1 MLAKRIIPCL
11 DVKEGRVVKGVNF
24 VGLTISGNAID
35 LAKKYSDEGADELIF
50 LDITATNDKR
60 NTVFGLVKEVSKKI
74 SIPFTIGGG
83 IRTVEDIRTALVSG
97 ADKVAINSAA
107 YFNVDLISQSAN
119 IFGSQ
124 CIVLAVDVKNSNGK
138 WEVYINGGRTKI
150 NKNAGEWIREAVEK
164 GAGEIL
170 LTSIDRDGTKAGF
183 DIELIRTVS
192 DMVSVPL
199 IASGGAGTVNDFGD
213 VFQSGNADGAL
224 AASIFHNGTIS
235 IKEVKQYLKMKNITV
250 RI

>member
-24 VGLTISGNAID
+24 INLAVSGNAVK
-35 LAKKYSDEGADELIF
+35 LAEKYSNEGADELIF

-60 NTVFGLVKEVSKKI
+60 GTVFELVSEVSKKI

-83 IRTVEDIRTALVSG
+83 IRTVEDVRTALMSG

-107 YFNVDLISQSAN
+107 YLNKNLISQSAN
-119 IFGSQ
+119 IFGNQ
-124 CIVLAVDVKNSNGK
+124 CIVLAVDVKNINGK

-150 NKNAGEWIREAVEK
+150 NKNAGEWIREAVEQ
-164 GAGEIL
+164 GVGEVL

-183 DIELIRTVS
+183 DTELIKIISDTVP
-192 DMVSVPL
+192 VP
-199 IASGGAGTVNDFGD
+199 
-213 VFQSGNADGAL
+213 
-224 AASIFHNGTIS
+224 
-235 IKEVKQYLKMKNITV
+235 
-250 RI
+250 